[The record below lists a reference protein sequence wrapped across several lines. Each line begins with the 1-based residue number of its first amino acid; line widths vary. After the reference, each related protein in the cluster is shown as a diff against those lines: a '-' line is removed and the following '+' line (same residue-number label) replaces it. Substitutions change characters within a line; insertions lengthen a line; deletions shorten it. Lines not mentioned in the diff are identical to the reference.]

1 MYSHEAEERPV
12 EASKASL
19 VVREGFQ
26 EEGTARLMYGESPG
40 DSWVYAEG
48 ARHVRIPKLGSGG
61 KDKIYCLSDGTAQ
74 GREGSFSICG
84 GGMVRSWVKGLWNI
98 QEALAPSDTMLRPAS
113 AHGMV
118 PKVLLGR
125 CYF

>member
-74 GREGSFSICG
+74 GREEVSPS
-84 GGMVRSWVKGLWNI
+84 VV
-98 QEALAPSDTMLRPAS
+98 EAW
-113 AHGMV
+113 
-118 PKVLLGR
+118 
-125 CYF
+125 